1 MDHPSF
7 LSILHIL
14 HFFAFDFNIMDTS
27 RCIRCHLVKPILEF
41 TVSGRRSQAQF
52 PEDLSIMFGIY

>member
-27 RCIRCHLVKPILEF
+27 RCIRCHLVKPILD
-41 TVSGRRSQAQF
+41 RIHCIWSQAQF